1 MVNMHDF
8 ILGDL
13 TWGKKRR
20 LSLQFYYARFSL
32 GCSTITPNST
42 YPSLNWVFFFLVG
55 LSFQFSYIYEYCH
68 YFPSYLKAN
77 LSSLKVVCLLHLLN
91 LFVTLPS
98 QFFLSNIYGIPLIS
112 FQALII
118 STYSVIQIFIGHLPC
133 AKPCAKHWGY
143 NDEQRK
149 MRPLPICCSKEGSH

>member
-1 MVNMHDF
+1 MVNMRDF

-68 YFPSYLKAN
+68 YFPSCLKAKFEFSESC
-77 LSSLKVVCLLHLLN
+77 LSSSSLKSLCYPTLSILPFQYLWDSTHLIPSPHYFH
-91 LFVTLPS
+91 LFSYT
-98 QFFLSNIYGIPLIS
+98 NIYW
-112 FQALII
+112 A
-118 STYSVIQIFIGHLPC
+118 STMC
-133 AKPCAKHWGY
+133 
-143 NDEQRK
+143 
-149 MRPLPICCSKEGSH
+149 